1 MKYLLISCCVFFLIT
16 PLVAQQQAA
25 ERRISK
31 KMERALKVI
40 CPQNDDICK
49 LLKELQIKV
58 NRFNQQEAMDDTEGL
73 FADVEG
79 IKYVFNLIEQRYK
92 KLTIKPLELTHFI
105 QSKYSF
111 IVIYLHS
118 YLDKYRKD
126 LISQIEQSW
135 KERKQLFAQFKTELE
150 SANPN
155 RNKLNGYKSDL
166 AKVYQKLATQNTDL
180 KEMYETLVPVYTELS
195 TKEKSI
201 ENSLQTLKEKIA
213 EQNSL
218 IRKIKQDLEKIPL
231 D

>member
-1 MKYLLISCCVFFLIT
+1 MKYLLISCCVFFLVS

-25 ERRISK
+25 EGRVSK

-40 CPQNDDICK
+40 CPQSDDICK

-58 NRFNQQEAMDDTEGL
+58 TRFNQQEAMDDTEGL
-73 FADVEG
+73 FAEVEG

-92 KLTIKPLELTHFI
+92 KMAVKPLELTHFI

-118 YLDKYRKD
+118 YLDKYRKG
-126 LISQIEQSW
+126 LIAQIEQSW
-135 KERKQLFAQFKTELE
+135 KERKALFAQFKTELE
-150 SANPN
+150 SASPN
-155 RNKLNGYKSDL
+155 RKKLNGYKSNL
-166 AKVYQKLATQNTDL
+166 SKVYQKLARQNTDL
-180 KEMYETLVPVYTELS
+180 KEMYETLLPVYNELA

-201 ENSLQTLKEKIA
+201 EANLKTLKEQIA
-213 EQNSL
+213 EQNFL